1 MLFNG
6 ILSSINKA
14 MELALSNTKQ
24 DYTDADSIIDEKKSM
39 YTDNNNN
46 YGMLERLRRT
56 GSNRSL
62 FKLSIK
68 KSWNFSSQS
77 VNGPAIVTPPSPTK
91 VAPLWKEQVDSNT
104 KNGLNPSEIH
114 RQEIIFEIIRTEKA
128 FADDIRYL
136 NEHYVKTIQCSGIR
150 LPPSLNETFKILPNI
165 LLLHFNVSLQLLCI
179 QAIMYPIIPS
189 IAHILRDLATQF
201 RMYESY
207 LVHHKMAISEIA
219 NARKKNNKLGQLVK
233 NLEADIFPGPPDYVN
248 TPLLVMT
255 LLRATAPDHK
265 DHSQLVDLHNQ
276 IDCALRELQERKSE
290 YERLLENDDFPRKFG
305 SFGRL
310 NKFTSNS
317 RHRTYTLPFSR

>member
-136 NEHYVKTIQCSGIR
+136 NEVKIFTYLKLYINI
-150 LPPSLNETFKILPNI
+150 PNI
-165 LLLHFNVSLQLLCI
+165 PN
-179 QAIMYPIIPS
+179 Y
-189 IAHILRDLATQF
+189 ILIYRFIL
-201 RMYESY
+201 
-207 LVHHKMAISEIA
+207 
-219 NARKKNNKLGQLVK
+219 
-233 NLEADIFPGPPDYVN
+233 
-248 TPLLVMT
+248 
-255 LLRATAPDHK
+255 
-265 DHSQLVDLHNQ
+265 
-276 IDCALRELQERKSE
+276 
-290 YERLLENDDFPRKFG
+290 
-305 SFGRL
+305 
-310 NKFTSNS
+310 
-317 RHRTYTLPFSR
+317 